1 MAKARVTY
9 LTVEE
14 KEAIDEQVMDVLENV
29 GVAYNSSAVLDLVA
43 EAGAIVDREQLRA
56 RLPRALVRECL
67 ATAPRRVLLA
77 GRDPARDVWLGD
89 GRLVTTSDG
98 SATYVQDDRTGER
111 REGTLADLHR
121 YMRLLDALD
130 EVDVL
135 WSTISAR
142 DLDPATAIL
151 ETQAACFDASGKH
164 EQDGVRHP
172 DFVAPLVEI
181 LEAVAGAP
189 LARRPIFSA
198 IVCTVAPLQHDG
210 LMTEAA
216 LDLARRGVPIFVLPM
231 PLMGTT
237 APMSLAGTCV
247 VHLAELL
254 SALVPLQLA
263 KPGCAVVSC
272 STATVADMR
281 SGGYLCGAPE
291 KALLNAALTEMGKFY
306 GLPTQADGVGADAA
320 TPDLQAGVEGLG
332 VALAPVWAGVDSL
345 IAAGCLDGV
354 QVASYAKAVLD
365 NDTLGYLRRISDGDS
380 FSGAEA
386 LADEIAAVGIGG
398 HYLTRRSTRARA
410 HSGVVWRP
418 DTFRRGPAPGRDGSI
433 LVEDA
438 LERAEALL
446 ATRRTPPL
454 DDDVRRHIDAVVA
467 SFAKQRRR
475 PEGVDR

>member
-1 MAKARVTY
+1 MAKAHVSY
-9 LTVEE
+9 LTAEE
-14 KEAIDEQVMDVLENV
+14 KEALDQQVMDVLENV
-29 GVAYNSSAVLDLVA
+29 GVAYNSPAVVDLVA
-43 EAGAIVDREQLRA
+43 DAGAIVDRRSLRA

-67 ATAPRRVLLA
+67 ATVPRRVLLA

-89 GRLVTTSDG
+89 ERLVATSDG

-111 REGTLADLHR
+111 REGTLADLRR

-130 EVDVL
+130 EIDIL

-142 DLDPATAIL
+142 DLDPRTAIL

-181 LEAVAGAP
+181 LEAVAGDT

-210 LMTEAA
+210 LMSEAA
-216 LDLARRGVPIFVLPM
+216 LDLARRGVPIFILPM

-254 SALVPLQLA
+254 SAIVPLQLV

-281 SGGYLCGAPE
+281 NGGYLCGAPE
-291 KALLNAALTEMGKFY
+291 KALLNAAITEMGRFY
-306 GLPTQADGVGADAA
+306 GLPTQSDGVGVDAR
-320 TPDLQAGVEGLG
+320 TPDLQAGVEGLAT
-332 VALAPVWAGVDSL
+332 ALAPVWAGVDSL

-354 QVASYAKAVLD
+354 QAASYAKAVLD
-365 NDTLGYLRRISDGDS
+365 NDTVGFIRRLARGDS
-380 FSGAEA
+380 FSASEA

-398 HYLTRRSTRARA
+398 HFLGRRSTRDRMHADPI
-410 HSGVVWRP
+410 WRP
-418 DTFRRGPAPGRDGSI
+418 GMFRRGQAAGRADRS
-433 LVEDA
+433 LVDDA
-438 LERAEALL
+438 LERAEELL

-454 DDDVRRHIDAVVA
+454 ADDVQRHIDGVIAR
-467 SFAKQRRR
+467 FAELQKDAA
-475 PEGVDR
+475 GA